1 MQKNKL
7 IFASVAAVVGLAI
20 CSSAMAASSPPDVGN
35 ILSYFQNATTKFAS
49 TILTAAKWL
58 AVILATIDVSI
69 MLQQKLLKGEGAQ
82 EILVAVMQRVM
93 WFGFLQFLMNVEN
106 FKALIN
112 GFRQLGEDGSGLGI
126 VNPADIFWQGCDI
139 VNLLMSKF
147 SDAANIGGVPVPAG
161 LAAAA
166 NPLVALMV
174 GLILIIILFA
184 YLVMMSQYAV
194 LLVEM
199 YFFLA
204 CSPLIVAMAALKH
217 GREIGIKP
225 ISSAIVMGV
234 KFLALYF
241 VLSVAQ
247 QMTAGVEGILKDF
260 SIVDLTPMFAV
271 LGMAGLMAFLAVKS
285 PAMASDLMSGTVSLS
300 GGDAVAAGAA
310 GGAAI
315 AAVAGSAAAFAG
327 GAANSVSGAVK
338 AGSAAIDNARAA
350 GATGIGGIA
359 AGAVRALGSAG
370 MGAASDT
377 VKGLGSLSA
386 GSRGMAGRIGANTA
400 RLNETRAA
408 GAVSAASVPG
418 SQPAAPSPGA
428 PQTAAS
434 PAMPS
439 QGGPAAAAADNG
451 RTTPPA
457 PAEASVPGGAS
468 SGAEQSP
475 VQGRQGNLAGNLAN
489 EMKQADSAQ
498 AASLNIQAP
507 EHE

>member
-1 MQKNKL
+1 MRPSKL
-7 IFASVAAVVGLAI
+7 LFASVVALFGLVI
-20 CSSAMAASSPPDVGN
+20 CSSATAAGTPPDVGN
-35 ILSYFQNATTKFAS
+35 VVSYFQSATTKFAS
-49 TILTAAKWL
+49 TVLAAAKWL

-69 MLQQKLLKGEGAQ
+69 MLQQKLLKGDGSHEM
-82 EILVAVMQRVM
+82 LVAVMQRVM

-106 FKALIN
+106 FRVLIN
-112 GFRQLGEDGSGLGI
+112 GFRQLGEDGSGLSI

-174 GLILIIILFA
+174 GLILITILFA

-247 QMTAGVEGILKDF
+247 QMTAGVENILKDF

-285 PAMASDLMSGTVSLS
+285 PAMASDLMSGTISLS

-310 GGAAI
+310 SGAAI
-315 AAVAGSAAAFAG
+315 AAVAGGAAAFAG
-327 GAANSVSGAVK
+327 GATSSVSAAVK

-350 GATGIGGIA
+350 GATGIGSVT

-370 MGAASDT
+370 MEAASDT
-377 VKGLGSLSA
+377 IKGLGR
-386 GSRGMAGRIGANTA
+386 GS
-400 RLNETRAA
+400 AA
-408 GAVSAASVPG
+408 GGGSVAQRISASTASINEAKAASPVPVTSVPG
-418 SQPAAPSPGA
+418 SQPSAPSPGD
-428 PQTAAS
+428 PQSARS
-434 PAMPS
+434 PAL
-439 QGGPAAAAADNG
+439 QGRGEPVAAAADRG
-451 RTTPPA
+451 RVTPPA
-457 PAEASVPGGAS
+457 PSES
-468 SGAEQSP
+468 SAPAIDGAELPSAP
-475 VQGRQGNLAGNLAN
+475 GKAGRLASNLAN
-489 EMKQADSAQ
+489 ELKQADSAQ
-498 AASLNIQAP
+498 ASSLNIQAP